1 MQLPIALYGNPVLR
15 KKAQKIEEFTE
26 ELQRLAQDMLETMDA
41 NNGIGLAA
49 PQIGKSISLFIL
61 RNYVEQEDGTIHLSD
76 PQAYINP
83 VITVLDDR
91 IQEEDEGCISLPG
104 LRGNVI
110 RPYFIRIEAFDL
122 LGNKFAEELE
132 GYKARVVMHENDHLN
147 GVLYIDRLSAHERK
161 ELEPELRAMKKK
173 YTS

>member
-26 ELQRLAQDMLETMDA
+26 DLQRLAQDMLETMDA

-91 IQEEDEGCISLPG
+91 IQK
-104 LRGNVI
+104 RT
-110 RPYFIRIEAFDL
+110 
-122 LGNKFAEELE
+122 
-132 GYKARVVMHENDHLN
+132 RVVFPCQ
-147 GVLYIDRLSAHERK
+147 VCA
-161 ELEPELRAMKKK
+161 A
-173 YTS
+173 T